1 MVPTESPACDR
12 SSKPTRTS
20 RRKHL
25 PLSLHHARKWCTP
38 RPCSDP
44 GGRTRQEPFSFG
56 RAVARS
62 TMAAPR
68 VREQGP
74 RWQSRLS
81 GSLGG
86 ASQAS
91 YGWAYGVHTR
101 MLVAFSLEGG
111 ASLPVQPDR
120 VVPEPIEADFEV
132 DAEIATAGADFF
144 GQRCSICH
152 GPGSVYRGLTP
163 DLRSSRIVSS
173 LERFASIVRDGRR
186 AEDGMPAYRDIPFS
200 ELVSLQH
207 YIRDRAEAALA
218 LVEGGGS

>member
-1 MVPTESPACDR
+1 MVPTESPACEACDR
-12 SSKPTRTS
+12 SSKSTRTS

-25 PLSLHHARKWCTP
+25 PGSLHNAREWCTP
-38 RPCSDP
+38 RPCSDQ

-74 RWQSRLS
+74 RWRSRLS
-81 GSLGG
+81 GSPDTDTARCVHPCTSCTTRRVPEVAATSRRGRRCY
-86 ASQAS
+86 AS
-91 YGWAYGVHTR
+91 
-101 MLVAFSLEGG
+101 
-111 ASLPVQPDR
+111 PDR
-120 VVPEPIEADFEV
+120 RSRAPCWHQKGGVLAWS
-132 DAEIATAGADFF
+132 G
-144 GQRCSICH
+144 CS
-152 GPGSVYRGLTP
+152 
-163 DLRSSRIVSS
+163 D
-173 LERFASIVRDGRR
+173 
-186 AEDGMPAYRDIPFS
+186 YRDITFN